1 MSADPT
7 ILGLVKRDAKRKIPP
22 ARLAS
27 LATSPRGEWAE
38 VESALLPMILADP
51 GRAERL
57 VRSFERVAEA
67 SGSREGGARAARLH
81 GSWLSYVGRFEESVA
96 PYEVAVTLLS
106 GAPRDG
112 ARLGI
117 AGSLLRLG
125 RFEEAIRLCRRIR
138 SAAKRRGDV
147 AILGGADLNE
157 AVAFHESGR
166 PERSLELYERAR
178 SAFEESGHAGMAATA
193 LQNTA
198 NALVLLDRYEE
209 AAPRYDDAA
218 RVFDAA
224 GAANE
229 AARCRY
235 NRGALLVATDRL
247 GAADQV
253 LFAEEQVFRRLGDR
267 VHAALCRLDR
277 GEALFKAGLVPEAR
291 LALSTAR
298 RRLARGAPP
307 VEQARCA
314 LLLARAHLA
323 AGDATAARRLLARP
337 LALSGAVEGDREE
350 ILGLAAGSAERLLGA
365 ARAHGRR
372 RPVAA
377 IRARLAAA
385 ACAFDAGEA
394 GSARRIL
401 GGVRPRLAAFPLPGL
416 RFAESALTFLVEDKA
431 GRRDRAEVAL
441 ERSIRDLSDVRAGL
455 GSDAFRAALLGGRE
469 RWLARAVRHRLA
481 EGEDRA
487 LDFLDQWRARAL
499 GDLLGEADRVL
510 PRDQRLARLHGRVA
524 ALERRLEGG
533 LAPGFLRSPEPG
545 EGAALLRRLLD
556 AEEELAAATRLDPAE
571 AAIVTPE
578 VVRHR
583 LPAGTLVLSL
593 FSDGDGTLLFTTD
606 RSGTEVRSLPTTR
619 TDVAKLTDE
628 LHFVLGQFTIGGD
641 FVRRHHAR
649 LERRTARILSEIA
662 RSVLAPVEDSV
673 RRAGHVVVVPH
684 GEWHRVPFPALPV
697 GGRPL
702 VSNRSLTLAPSLGSL
717 HHPPRAARGRPVV
730 LAFADEAAP
739 HITGEGRD
747 VAAVL
752 PRAELFEDADATL
765 SRLLNRAPPSCLHIA
780 AHGSYRAD
788 APSMSGVR
796 LADGWLRSV
805 DLPSLP
811 LRGSTIVL
819 SGCQTG
825 VTNAGA
831 GEEVQ
836 GLVRGALAAGCS
848 DLVASLWRVDDKS
861 TALLFRRFHR
871 ERIRTGSAASALAT
885 AQRSMAR
892 EGLHPFYW
900 AGFTVWSRRPDAGD

>member
-1 MSADPT
+1 MSADST
-7 ILGLVKRDAKRKIPP
+7 ILGLVERDAKRRIPP

-27 LATSPRGEWAE
+27 LATAARGNWAD

-67 SGSREGGARAARLH
+67 SGSKEGRARAARLH
-81 GSWLSYVGRFEESVA
+81 GSWLSYVGRFQESIS
-96 PYEVAVTLLS
+96 PYEVAVALLS

-147 AILGGADLNE
+147 AIRGGADLNE

-166 PERSLELYERAR
+166 PERSLELYDRAR

-193 LQNTA
+193 LQNSA

-253 LFAEEQVFRRLGDR
+253 LFAEEQVFQRLGDR

-277 GEALFKAGLVPEAR
+277 GEALLKAGLVPEAR
-291 LALSTAR
+291 AALSKAR

-307 VEQARCA
+307 VERARCA

-323 AGDATAARRLLARP
+323 AGDGTAARRLLARP
-337 LALSGAVEGDREE
+337 IPLSGSVGADREE
-350 ILGLAAGSAERLLGA
+350 ILGLVAGSAERLLGA
-365 ARAHGRR
+365 ARAHDRR

-377 IRARLAAA
+377 LRARLAAA
-385 ACAFDAGEA
+385 ACALDAGDG

-401 GGVRPRLAAFPLPGL
+401 VAARARLAEYPLPGL
-416 RFAESALTFLVEDKA
+416 RFAESALTFLVEDSA
-431 GRRDRAEVAL
+431 GSRDRAEVAL
-441 ERSIRDLSDVRAGL
+441 ERSLRDLSDVRAGL
-455 GSDAFRAALLGGRE
+455 GSDTFRAALLEGRE

-487 LDFLDQWRARAL
+487 LEFLDQWRARAL
-499 GDLLGEADRVL
+499 GDLLGESDRVL
-510 PRDQRLARLHGRVA
+510 PRDRKVARLRGRVS

-533 LAPGFLRSPEPG
+533 LAPGFLRSSEPG

-556 AEEELAAATRLDPAE
+556 AEEELAAATRLEPAE
-571 AAIVTPE
+571 AGIVAPE
-578 VVRHR
+578 VVRHGM
-583 LPAGTLVLSL
+583 PAGTLILSL
-593 FSDGDGTLLFTTD
+593 FSDEDGTLLFATD
-606 RSGTEVRSLPTTR
+606 RSGTDVRSLPTTR
-619 TDVAKLTDE
+619 ADVASLTDE
-628 LHFVLGQFTIGGD
+628 LHFLLGQFTIGED
-641 FVRRHHAR
+641 FVRRHRAR
-649 LERRTARILSEIA
+649 LEQRTARVLSDLA
-662 RSVLAPVEDSV
+662 RTALAPVEGAV
-673 RRAGHVVVVPH
+673 RRAGHVVVIPH

-702 VSNRSLTLAPSLGSL
+702 ISRRSLSLAPSLGSL

-752 PRAELFEDADATL
+752 PRAELFEGAEATL
-765 SRLLNRAPPSCLHIA
+765 SRLQNRPPPKCLHIA

-825 VTNAGA
+825 VTAAGA
-831 GEEVQ
+831 GDEVQ

-848 DLVASLWRVDDKS
+848 DLVASLWRVDDES

-871 ERIRTGSAASALAT
+871 ERIRTGSAGGALAN

-892 EGLHPFYW
+892 KGLHPFYW
-900 AGFTVWSRRPDAGD
+900 AGFTVWSRRPNAAN